1 MLSCFRLRF
10 HFAAVLAACLLA
22 GCSTLSALNPF
33 AKPDP
38 KTAPAVLQD
47 FKASMSAK
55 SLWTASVGATGEYVF
70 SPASVGTS
78 IYAASA
84 DGTVLK
90 LNAANGQLVWKI
102 RAETGLT
109 AGVAAD
115 TTSIA
120 VAGQK
125 GVLYVYNALG
135 ALRWKA
141 QASSEVLTAPV
152 IAEGMLLVHSID
164 NRIAA
169 YDIETGARKWMVE
182 RPLPILTLRIVSGI
196 TVKDQFA
203 VVASPG
209 GKLLALALQ
218 NGGMRWEASTAE
230 AKGSTELERIVDMS
244 GTPVIVGSNVCAI
257 AYQGRVAC
265 FDVGSGAVR
274 WTKNISSEVGVAA
287 DERFVFAAD
296 NQGGV
301 FAYAI
306 SGGSSVWHNDK
317 LAFRQ
322 LSTPT
327 SFGRAV
333 VLGDRFGFVHF
344 LSREDGAF
352 IARVPTDGSK
362 IVSAPLI
369 VGNNLIVQTKSG
381 TIVAIATE

>member
-1 MLSCFRLRF
+1 MLSRLSLP
-10 HFAAVLAACLLA
+10 AVFGACLLA
-22 GCSTLSALNPF
+22 GCSTLSSLNPF

-38 KTAPAVLQD
+38 KTAPAVLQE
-47 FKASMSAK
+47 FKATMSAK
-55 SLWTASVGATGEYVF
+55 SLWTANVGSTGNYVF
-70 SPASVGTS
+70 SPANVGTD
-78 IYAASA
+78 IYAASS

-90 LNAANGQLVWKI
+90 LNAASGQVVWKI
-102 RAETGLT
+102 RAESGLT
-109 AGVAAD
+109 AGVAANAAAV
-115 TTSIA
+115 A
-120 VAGQK
+120 VAGEK
-125 GVLYVYNALG
+125 GMVFVYNAQG

-141 QASSEVLTAPV
+141 QASSEILTAPV
-152 IAEGMLLVHSID
+152 IADGMLLVHSID

-169 YDIETGARKWMVE
+169 YDVETGARKWMVE
-182 RPLPILTLRIVSGI
+182 RALPILTLRIVSGI
-196 TVKDQFA
+196 AVKDQQAF
-203 VVASPG
+203 VASPG

-218 NGGMRWEASTAE
+218 NGGLRWEASSAE

-244 GTPVIVGSNVCAI
+244 GAPVVVGSHVCAVT
-257 AYQGRVAC
+257 YQGRVGC
-265 FDVGSGAVR
+265 FDVTSGAMR
-274 WTKNISSEVGVAA
+274 WAKNISSEVGIAA

-306 SGGSSVWHNDK
+306 NGGSSVWHNDQ

-333 VLGDRFGFVHF
+333 VIGDRFGFVHF

-352 IARVPTDGSK
+352 VARVATDGSK

-369 VGNNLIVQTKSG
+369 VGNNLVVQTKSG
-381 TIVAIATE
+381 AIVAIATE